1 MKKIIHLLILLF
13 ITGSQVFACK
23 SAAKMIDSQTENDEI
38 NAKRIAIVY
47 LSRTNNTKVLAE
59 MIHAVVGGDL
69 IALETLNPYP
79 SDYKQM
85 VDQVASENNRNYF
98 PPIKTKI
105 DLSQY
110 DKIYLGFPT
119 WGMQLPPPMKSFLN
133 KYDWKGKVIVPF
145 NSNAGYGLGSCL
157 EDLNTYAKGATIL
170 EAFSTKGGI
179 ERDGIKLAI
188 EGERR
193 LEVAKTLNDWLLKVN
208 QTKQ

>member
-23 SAAKMIDSQTENDEI
+23 SAPKMIDSQTETDEI
-38 NAKRIAIVY
+38 NAERIAIVY

-85 VDQVASENNRNYF
+85 VDQVASENNRNYL

-133 KYDWKGKVIVPF
+133 NYDWKGKVIVPF

-157 EDLNTYAKGATIL
+157 EDIRTYAKGATIL

-208 QTKQ
+208 QTKK

>member
-1 MKKIIHLLILLF
+1 MKKILHLFILLF

-23 SAAKMIDSQTENDEI
+23 SDPKIIESPTENEEI
-38 NAKRIAIVY
+38 NAERIAVVY

-59 MIHAVVGGDL
+59 MIHEVVGGDL

-79 SDYKQM
+79 TDYKQI
-85 VDQVASENNRNYF
+85 VEQVASENNRNYL

-110 DKIYLGFPT
+110 DRIYLGFPT

-133 KYDWKGKVIVPF
+133 NYDWKGKVIVPF

-157 EDLNTYAKGATIL
+157 EDLKIYAKGAKIL
-170 EAFSTKGGI
+170 EVFSTKGGI

-188 EGERR
+188 EGKRKMKVDKSLKE
-193 LEVAKTLNDWLLKVN
+193 WLIKV
-208 QTKQ
+208 K